1 MLDWNDLRSF
11 LAVARHGST
20 LAASRLLRVSQTTVA
35 RRITALEQSAGV
47 ILFERRQAGY
57 ALTTAG
63 HALLPHAEAVEAAA
77 STFDDAASAEGRRLT
92 GTVRLTTAEIYA
104 VTVLAP
110 VLRALHDA
118 YSEIT
123 IHLDTSDAMRDLGS
137 GSADVAL
144 RGCDKLEGGGLVG
157 RRITDDPWTIYC
169 SRAYA
174 AAHGM
179 PRSRADLHGHTIIG
193 GGGEG
198 IWPAYA
204 QWLRENGL
212 DRSVTLRH
220 SSAVGLLSAVRA
232 GSGIAVLPSFVA
244 DREPDLVRCLPQ
256 MSGHT
261 VTLWLLTHERVRH
274 APHVR
279 AVIDFVYE
287 QLMRLVRTG
296 PLTSAA

>member
-20 LAASRLLRVSQTTVA
+20 LAAGRMLRVSQTTVA
-35 RRITALEQSAGV
+35 RRIAALEQSAGV
-47 ILFERRQAGY
+47 TLFDRRQAGY
-57 ALTTAG
+57 ALTPAG
-63 HALLPHAEAVEAAA
+63 NALLPHAQAVEAAA
-77 STFDDAASAEGRRLT
+77 ATFDAAASAESRQLT

-118 YSEIT
+118 YPEIT
-123 IHLDTSDAMRDLGS
+123 IDLDTSDVMRDLGS

-144 RGCDKLEGGGLVG
+144 RGCYKLEGAGLVG

-174 AAHGM
+174 AAHGV

-193 GGGEG
+193 GGGERV
-198 IWPAYA
+198 WPIYA
-204 QWLRENGL
+204 QWLSENGL
-212 DRSVTLRH
+212 DRFVTLRH

-244 DREPDLVRCLPQ
+244 DRDPDLVRCLPPAG
-256 MSGHT
+256 GHT
-261 VTLWLLTHERVRH
+261 VTLWLLTHERVRR

-287 QLMRLVRTG
+287 QLIRIAKAE
-296 PLTSAA
+296 PLPSAA